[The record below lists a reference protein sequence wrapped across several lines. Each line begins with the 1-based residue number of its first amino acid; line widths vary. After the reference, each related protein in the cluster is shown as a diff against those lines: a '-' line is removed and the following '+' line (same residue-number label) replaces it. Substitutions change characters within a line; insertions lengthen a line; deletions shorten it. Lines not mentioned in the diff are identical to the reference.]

1 LASDGPDVAEL
12 QRLRDAM
19 QQPESWLYWL
29 VGQLEKLHSDD
40 GAARRAV
47 QNPSMIA
54 VGSQLTLAEQLLENL
69 QAAKRDIAS
78 LRETSQEW

>member
-1 LASDGPDVAEL
+1 
-12 QRLRDAM
+12 
-19 QQPESWLYWL
+19 

>member
-1 LASDGPDVAEL
+1 MVQINGKEYVTVAE
-12 QRLRDAM
+12 R
-19 QQPESWLYWL
+19 
-29 VGQLEKLHSDD
+29 LEKLHSDD